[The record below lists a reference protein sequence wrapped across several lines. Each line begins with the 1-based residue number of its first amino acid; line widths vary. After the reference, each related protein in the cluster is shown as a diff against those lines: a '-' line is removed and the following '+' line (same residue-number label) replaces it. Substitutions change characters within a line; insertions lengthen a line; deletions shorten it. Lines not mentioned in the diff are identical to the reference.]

1 MELLFKIFLVL
12 HIIGGM
18 SALLCGLAAIV
29 APKGK
34 RVHRLC
40 GQVFVYGMM
49 TVAVSAVYLGI
60 AHWSQFLLHIAV
72 FSFTLTYAGWR
83 STRNKSM
90 RPSPFDWLVMAMG
103 LVNGVW
109 MVATLNTVLI
119 VFGLIQGMNA
129 ANDLRMFLRLRR
141 KLPLAPKA
149 WLLRHIGSMLG
160 AYIAT
165 ATAFIVVN
173 VRDVEPAWLPWLLP
187 TVLGTPLIAYWSR
200 RVRLQAQARGAA
212 ARA

>member
-1 MELLFKIFLVL
+1 MDLLFHIFLGI
-12 HIIGGM
+12 HIAGGM
-18 SALLCGLAAIV
+18 AALFTGLAAIL

-34 RVHRLC
+34 RLHNRS
-40 GQVFVYGMM
+40 GRVFFYGMM
-49 TVAVSAVYLGI
+49 AVAVSAVYLGI
-60 AHWSQFLLHIAV
+60 AHWSEFLLHIAV

-83 STRNKSM
+83 SIRNKSL
-90 RPSPFDWLVMAMG
+90 RPSTLDWLVMALG
-103 LVNGVW
+103 LVNGGW
-109 MVATLNTVLI
+109 MVSTLNTVLI

-129 ANDLRMFLRLRR
+129 LNDLRTFIRLRR
-141 KLPLAPKA
+141 KQPLPPKA

-187 TVLGTPLIAYWSR
+187 TVLGTPLIVYWSR
-200 RVRLQAQARGAA
+200 KVRLEAQARVKRPA
-212 ARA
+212 